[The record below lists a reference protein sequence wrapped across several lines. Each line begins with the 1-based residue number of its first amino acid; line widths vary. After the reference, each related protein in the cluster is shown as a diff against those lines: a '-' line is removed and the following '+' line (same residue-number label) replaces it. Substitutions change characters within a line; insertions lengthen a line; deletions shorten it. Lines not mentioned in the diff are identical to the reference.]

1 MYYNSDENR
10 VRRSLRSRSNSRVD
24 RPNYKEYSTDSD
36 LESCI
41 KQLPIIPNNGEHVVA
56 TSQDI
61 SESIRIQEVGQV

>member
-1 MYYNSDENR
+1 MYCNLDENR

-36 LESCI
+36 FESCI
-41 KQLPIIPNNGEHVVA
+41 KQLPIIPNNGEHDVA

>member
-1 MYYNSDENR
+1 MYCNLDENR

-41 KQLPIIPNNGEHVVA
+41 KQLPIIPNNEHVVA